1 MLDLKGMRKF
11 CEYTQYIQEN
21 DLRPIHSAEDV
32 KNVIEKETN
41 MTYEIKVHT
50 AAEIKA
56 VRESLPNLGPLS
68 KAMKIHEIHISSCG
82 DVRSKFLPSDVFYE
96 NVKIKE
102 SRRHRRVE
110 TDLES
115 DLDE

>member
-1 MLDLKGMRKF
+1 MA
-11 CEYTQYIQEN
+11 TN
-21 DLRPIHSAEDV
+21 DKS
-32 KNVIEKETN
+32 
-41 MTYEIKVHT
+41 
-50 AAEIKA
+50 
-56 VRESLPNLGPLS
+56 
-68 KAMKIHEIHISSCG
+68 MKIHEIHISSGG
-82 DVRSKFLPSDVFYE
+82 DVRSKFLPSDIFYE

>member
-1 MLDLKGMRKF
+1 MSDHDNITK
-11 CEYTQYIQEN
+11 QYLFSVFRCSSISGIC
-21 DLRPIHSAEDV
+21 PCS
-32 KNVIEKETN
+32 
-41 MTYEIKVHT
+41 KVGQWVGCKL
-50 AAEIKA
+50 E
-56 VRESLPNLGPLS
+56 LGPLN
-68 KAMKIHEIHISSCG
+68 KAMKIHEIHISSGG

>member
-1 MLDLKGMRKF
+1 MSQWQKVLDHLK
-11 CEYTQYIQEN
+11 
-21 DLRPIHSAEDV
+21 
-32 KNVIEKETN
+32 TN
-41 MTYEIKVHT
+41 LTHDIKVHT
-50 AAEIKA
+50 AEEIKK
-56 VRESLPNLGPLS
+56 VRESLPKLGPLN
-68 KAMKIHEIHISSCG
+68 KAMKIHEIHISSGG

>member
-1 MLDLKGMRKF
+1 MSQWQKVLDHLK
-11 CEYTQYIQEN
+11 
-21 DLRPIHSAEDV
+21 
-32 KNVIEKETN
+32 TN
-41 MTYEIKVHT
+41 LTYDIKVHT
-50 AAEIKA
+50 AEEIKK
-56 VRESLPNLGPLS
+56 VRESLPKLGPLN
-68 KAMKIHEIHISSCG
+68 KAMKIHEIHISSGG

>member
-1 MLDLKGMRKF
+1 MSDHDNITKQYLFSVFRCSSISGICPCSKVGQWVGCKLEFVPKLD
-11 CEYTQYIQEN
+11 T
-21 DLRPIHSAEDV
+21 
-32 KNVIEKETN
+32 TN
-41 MTYEIKVHT
+41 K
-50 AAEIKA
+50 
-56 VRESLPNLGPLS
+56 
-68 KAMKIHEIHISSCG
+68 IHISSGG